1 MSWQLLQGVRCHRP
15 YAPGMGYH
23 PPRDPE
29 RGKGENER
37 EGKKQQNAC
46 IGKLIKLVDQ
56 VLG

>member
-37 EGKKQQNAC
+37 EGK
-46 IGKLIKLVDQ
+46 LIKLVDQ